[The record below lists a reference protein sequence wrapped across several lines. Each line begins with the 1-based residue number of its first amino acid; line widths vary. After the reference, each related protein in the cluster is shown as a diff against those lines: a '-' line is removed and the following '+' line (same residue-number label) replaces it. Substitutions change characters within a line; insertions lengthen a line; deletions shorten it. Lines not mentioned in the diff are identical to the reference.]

1 MKYFAMV
8 LRVLIIL
15 VGFKMMSIS
24 GWTPQTAPFCSGIGF
39 ILIGLYLA
47 IQAAIGPKAMLCP
60 LFSKCREK
68 GSCKSEK
75 K

>member
-8 LRVLIIL
+8 LRVLIVLIW
-15 VGFKMMSIS
+15 FKMLSIS
-24 GWTPQTAPFCSGIGF
+24 GWTPATAPFCSGIGF

-47 IQAAIGPKAMLCP
+47 LQAAVWPKAILCP

-68 GSCKSEK
+68 MGCKSEK
-75 K
+75 

>member
-15 VGFKMMSIS
+15 VWFRMLFIS
-24 GWTPQTAPFCSGIGF
+24 GWTPNTAPFCSGVGF

-47 IQAAIGPKAMLCP
+47 IQAAIWPKAILCP
-60 LFSKCREK
+60 LFSKCREEW
-68 GSCKSEK
+68 SCKSGK
-75 K
+75 

>member
-8 LRVLIIL
+8 LRVLIVL

-47 IQAAIGPKAMLCP
+47 LQAFVWPKALLCP
-60 LFSKCREK
+60 LGMNCRK
-68 GSCKSEK
+68 KMGCKSEK
-75 K
+75 